1 MTREELVRLAVLM
14 NIADACEE
22 PVCIYQRVAGDLGPC
37 GLWVAP
43 EETQDALI
51 KLTESGLAKAYRM
64 SGAFTRE
71 PFAEELQGLPPFDGS
86 FDYTFWI
93 TGDGLR
99 SLAAGRERKDWPL
112 DDCCEVIPGWPGVS
126 D

>member
-22 PVCIYQRVAGDLGPC
+22 PVRVYQRVAGDLGPC

-64 SGAFTRE
+64 SGAYSRE
-71 PFAEELQGLPPFDGS
+71 PSAAELQGVPPFDGS
-86 FDYTFWI
+86 YNYYFYI
-93 TGDGLR
+93 TEDGLR
-99 SLAAGRERKDWPL
+99 SLAIGRAREDWPL
-112 DDCCEVIPGWPGVS
+112 DDECELIPGWPGVS